1 MRRWLDSLDSIAG
14 GELGFHPGSA
24 WWLLLL
30 PLVLLVWLP
39 MLRRRRATIVH
50 AAGDGLVAAG
60 RSVRSSLR
68 WVPPTLRMLGL
79 TALVVCIARPIK
91 ANERSRIFVE
101 GVAIQSV
108 VDRSGSMAALD
119 FRLDAGQVDRLTAVK
134 KVLTD
139 FIEGDDTLPGRPD
152 DLIGLITF
160 ARYADTVSPLT
171 LDHAHLADAIDGVR
185 LATERSED
193 GTAIGDAIALAV
205 ERLRELDDRADESG
219 RRIKSRVIVLLT
231 DGENNA
237 GDIDPDTAAEIARA
251 FDVRIYTIGVGSDG
265 VAPIPARDPF
275 GRQLMMRQRVS
286 IDEETLTRVAET
298 TGGRYFRATDT
309 DSLRDIYAAIDE
321 LEKTTTEQRRY
332 RLYRDL
338 AVSPLEI
345 GPATIPPLL
354 LIAFMLIAVEQLLT
368 HTLFRTLP

>member
-1 MRRWLDSLDSIAG
+1 MTRFLDWLDTLAG

-30 PLVLLVWLP
+30 PLALLAWLP
-39 MLRRRRATIVH
+39 TLRRRRPTMVH
-50 AAGDGLVAAG
+50 SAGDVLRAAGT
-60 RSVRSSLR
+60 SWTSQVRWL
-68 WVPPTLRMLGL
+68 PPLLRMLGL
-79 TALVVCIARPIK
+79 AMLIVCIARPIR
-91 ANERSRIFVE
+91 ANERSRVFVE

-119 FRLDAGQVDRLTAVK
+119 FSLDSGRVDRLTAVK
-134 KVLTD
+134 KVLDD
-139 FIEGDDTLPGRPD
+139 FIKGDGTLPGRPD
-152 DLIGLITF
+152 DLVGLIAF
-160 ARYADTVSPLT
+160 ARYPDTVSPLT
-171 LDHAHLADAIDGVR
+171 LDHDHVAVALDGIR
-185 LATERSED
+185 IATERSED

-237 GDIDPDTAAEIARA
+237 GDLDPDTAAAIAGA

-265 VAPIPARDPF
+265 VAAIPARDPF
-275 GRQLMMRQRVS
+275 GRQVMARQRVS
-286 IDEETLTRVAET
+286 IDEETLTRVAES

-321 LEKTTTEQRRY
+321 LEKSTTEQRRY

-338 AVSPLEI
+338 AVSSIEI
-345 GPATIPPLL
+345 GPATLPPLL
-354 LIAFMLIAVEQLLT
+354 LIALVLLGLEQFLV
-368 HTLFRTLP
+368 HTCFRTLP

>member
-1 MRRWLDSLDSIAG
+1 MTAWLDQLAG
-14 GELGFHPGSA
+14 GELGFHPGST

-30 PLVLLVWLP
+30 PLALLAWLP
-39 MLRRRRATIVH
+39 GLRRRRPVITH
-50 AAGDGLVAAG
+50 AAGDALAATGGSWVA
-60 RSVRSSLR
+60 RLR
-68 WVPPTLRMLGL
+68 WLPPTLRMLGI
-79 TALVVCIARPIK
+79 AVLVVCIARPIK
-91 ANERSRIFVE
+91 ANERSRVFVE

-108 VDRSGSMAALD
+108 IDRSGSMAALD
-119 FRLDAGQVDRLTAVK
+119 FSLEAGRVDRLTAVK

-139 FIEGDDTLPGRPD
+139 FIQGDDDLPGRPD

-171 LDHAHLADAIDGVR
+171 LDHAHVAAAIDGVR
-185 LATERSED
+185 IATERSED

-205 ERLRELDDRADESG
+205 ERLRELDDRADENG

-237 GDIDPDTAAEIARA
+237 GDIDPETAAEIADA

-265 VAPIPARDPF
+265 VAAMPAQDPF
-275 GRQLMMRQRVS
+275 GRQVMMRQRVS
-286 IDEETLTRVAET
+286 IDERTLTDVAER

-321 LEKTTTEQRRY
+321 LEKTETEQRRY

-338 AVSPLEI
+338 AVSPLSLGEV
-345 GPATIPPLL
+345 TVPPLL
-354 LIAFMLIAVEQLLT
+354 LVALVLLGLEQLLV
-368 HTLFRTLP
+368 HTRFRTLP